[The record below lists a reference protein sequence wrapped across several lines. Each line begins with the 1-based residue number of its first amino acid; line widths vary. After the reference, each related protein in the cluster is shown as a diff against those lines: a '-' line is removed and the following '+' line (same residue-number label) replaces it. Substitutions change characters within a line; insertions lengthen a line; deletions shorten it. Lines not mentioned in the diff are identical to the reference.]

1 MDNISFEKAKEIA
14 SNKAKEYGKVV
25 VSILENDEYWFF
37 EAGLEDGSVT
47 YDNGA
52 GSIYISKIDGSQKE
66 DNYYLSEFNQKFL
79 SNAKEI
85 YNIFS
90 EKITQ

>member
-1 MDNISFEKAKEIA
+1 MENISFEKAKEIA
-14 SNKAKEYGKVV
+14 SNIAKEYGKVI
-25 VSILENDEYWFF
+25 VSILENDEYWYF
-37 EAGLEDGSVT
+37 EAGLEDGT
-47 YDNGA
+47 PTIDNGA

-66 DNYYLSEFNQKFL
+66 DNYYLSEFNQKFI

-85 YNIFS
+85 YNIYS